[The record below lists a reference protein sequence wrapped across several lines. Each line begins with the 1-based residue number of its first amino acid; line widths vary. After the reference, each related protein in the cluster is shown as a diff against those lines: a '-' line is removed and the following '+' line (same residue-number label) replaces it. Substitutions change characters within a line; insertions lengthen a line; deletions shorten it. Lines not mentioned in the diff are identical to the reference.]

1 MLATQHSM
9 ENSLRWTRRWIVIV
23 LILANLAAVYL
34 ADAASVT
41 RQPRPIL
48 QLSGIQAEINDMAAY
63 FTSP

>member
-1 MLATQHSM
+1 M

-23 LILANLAAVYL
+23 LILANLTAVFL

-41 RQPRPIL
+41 RQPRATLPP
-48 QLSGIQAEINDMAAY
+48 SSIQAEIIDMAAY